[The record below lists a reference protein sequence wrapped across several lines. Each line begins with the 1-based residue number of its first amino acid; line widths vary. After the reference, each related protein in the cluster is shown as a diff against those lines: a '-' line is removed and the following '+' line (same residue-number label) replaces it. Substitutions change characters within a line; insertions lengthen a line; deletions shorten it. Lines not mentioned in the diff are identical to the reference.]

1 MVEPGTNSDKHWVQI
16 LDVGEAQPY
25 LPRLQAV
32 LERHPELWAP
42 LLTITDVID
51 LIRDE
56 IYQLWIGGDG
66 DIVEMFALTEVACA
80 PRAKIITVVWC
91 GGWNVTSYI
100 EKFFTGIDLFAEMIE
115 ADYVY
120 VNGRAA
126 WGKLLRPLGYEF
138 AQISLIKE
146 VRSAKETA
154 LNRDAD
160 DAAGALPGT
169 ERPDELGDGVD
180 QADGGEPSD
189 PA

>member
-1 MVEPGTNSDKHWVQI
+1 MAQTWVKI
-16 LDVGEAQPY
+16 LDVSEAQPY

-32 LERHPELWAP
+32 LERHPELWLP
-42 LLTITDVID
+42 LLTTTDVIN
-51 LIRDE
+51 LVQDE

-66 DIVEMFALTEVACA
+66 DIVEIFALTEVACA

-91 GGWNVTSYI
+91 GGWNVAGYV

-126 WGKLLRPLGYEF
+126 WGKLLKPLGYEF

-146 VRSAKETA
+146 VRNESSE
-154 LNRDAD
+154 NVERNAD
-160 DAAGALPGT
+160 DAAGTLPGT
-169 ERPDELGDGVD
+169 KGVDELGDG
-180 QADGGEPSD
+180 ADKAHD
-189 PA
+189 D